1 MSTAQETLRGNGDEP
16 RVLAGLLAEFNTV
29 DDLVRAAE
37 RVRDAGY
44 RKWDCHSP
52 FPVHGLDRAMGIKY
66 TKLPIFILCCGL
78 TGTATAVLLQWW
90 MNAVDYPYLISGK
103 PIYSFPANV
112 PIIFELTV
120 LFTAFGTLFGL
131 LGFNQLPQ
139 WRHPTMTSDRF
150 RRATQDRFFISIEA
164 GDPKFDKERTRAL
177 LAEAGS
183 AVVEELED

>member
-1 MSTAQETLRGNGDEP
+1 M
-16 RVLAGLLAEFNTV
+16 AGLLAEYTTV

-44 RKWDCHSP
+44 QKWDCHSP

-78 TGTATAVLLQWW
+78 TGLATAVVLQWW

-131 LGFNQLPQ
+131 LGFNKLPQ
-139 WRHPTMTSDRF
+139 WRHATFLSERF
-150 RRATQDRFFISIEA
+150 RRATQDRFFISVESN
-164 GDPKFDKERTRAL
+164 DPKFDREKTRTL
-177 LAEAGS
+177 LAGTNPS
-183 AVVEELED
+183 AIEELED

>member
-1 MSTAQETLRGNGDEP
+1 MSTAKEQFKENGGGP
-16 RVLAGLLAEFNTV
+16 RVVAGLLAEYGNV
-29 DDLVRAAE
+29 DELLRAAE

-44 RKWDCHSP
+44 AKWDCHSP
-52 FPVHGLDRAMGIKY
+52 FPVHGLDRAMGMKY

-78 TGTATAVLLQWW
+78 TGTATAVVLQWW

-131 LGFNQLPQ
+131 LGFNKLPQ
-139 WRHPTMTSDRF
+139 WRHFTFTSDRF
-150 RRATQDRFFISIEA
+150 RRATQDRFFISVEA
-164 GDPKFDKERTRAL
+164 SDPKFDTERTRAL
-177 LAEAGS
+177 LATTGS
-183 AVVEELED
+183 SAIEELED